1 MSGSSLTLAEG
12 VAGQSEKLAAKM
24 REMLGA
30 STEHGHYALIGSLR
44 VRGMQDENPERM
56 QDDTHGVFVLRRRRR
71 PSAEELAAA
80 AARFAGANT
89 ELMSARERA
98 WKHRHWGPQPAF
110 AKPGE
115 LPPPE
120 AMVKAFEST
129 RSLVEFARVFYFDR
143 STAIKALATAGINIH
158 EEVAR
163 EWKSGSNTRELS
175 ARHGVTRTTIGCW
188 IKKGG
193 ETVRPRN
200 GNREHDEDLIVQI
213 YDKTNSANR
222 AARAANVHWATA
234 RRILKK
240 HNRWHGT

>member
-1 MSGSSLTLAEG
+1 
-12 VAGQSEKLAAKM
+12 
-24 REMLGA
+24 
-30 STEHGHYALIGSLR
+30 
-44 VRGMQDENPERM
+44 MQDEDPERM
-56 QDDTHGVFVLRRRRR
+56 QDDTHGVLFQRRRRKR
-71 PSAEELAAA
+71 SAEEFAAA
-80 AARFAGANT
+80 AAKFAEAST
-89 ELMSARERA
+89 EMMSTRERA
-98 WKHRHWGPQPAF
+98 WKHRHWRPQPALT
-110 AKPGE
+110 KPGE

-143 STAIKALATAGINIH
+143 TTAVKALATAGIDIH

-163 EWKSGSNTRELS
+163 ARKSGSNMRELS
-175 ARHGVTRTTIGCW
+175 ARHGVTRATIGRW

-193 ETVRPRN
+193 GTVRPRN

-213 YDKTNSANR
+213 YDETNSANR